1 MEPTTRPGSLRTLS
15 RHASLAASA
24 LRNPQFGEDNH
35 TTLRVYRQARE
46 ITIPWLRDLEE
57 DMREPG
63 VWEQPQEGEIRAR
76 SHEGRPEA
84 GLLLRIGSVLWE
96 CIRTSGSSSDGSRT
110 RKKDVLLR
118 RLYGSVLRSVAEAD
132 EEIARLER
140 LLEGTHPVGG
150 TAPQVGRGGGG
161 GGVAALIRQ
170 DRGPRDRVPSKQ
182 KTAGR
187 STEGSR
193 APPGPELVYSVVN
206 QPWIPPPTSEP
217 PSGARQKTRRNKN
230 NRGDRG
236 PPTPDELSGKDRPHS
251 SFEAVP
257 SHEIPGKHDDMPH
270 RAGLYNEHGY
280 GSTPETNPAYAWKPP
295 ENGDED
301 DDDTASH

>member
-1 MEPTTRPGSLRTLS
+1 M
-15 RHASLAASA
+15 
-24 LRNPQFGEDNH
+24 
-35 TTLRVYRQARE
+35 
-46 ITIPWLRDLEE
+46 
-57 DMREPG
+57 
-63 VWEQPQEGEIRAR
+63 
-76 SHEGRPEA
+76 
-84 GLLLRIGSVLWE
+84 
-96 CIRTSGSSSDGSRT
+96 
-110 RKKDVLLR
+110 
-118 RLYGSVLRSVAEAD
+118 
-132 EEIARLER
+132 
-140 LLEGTHPVGG
+140 
-150 TAPQVGRGGGG
+150 
-161 GGVAALIRQ
+161 AALIRQ
-170 DRGPRDRVPSKQ
+170 DRGPRDSVPSKQ

-301 DDDTASH
+301 DDDTASHVSRVTRAPTMLSQESAPIPVNVGGSARKRSGKKKGSRSQR